1 MKNIKNL
8 AILGLFTVAFASC
21 DMEVVPPSEI
31 AAENFWKTEKRC
43 MVWSECLLCTNGWH
57 GYLG

>member
-31 AAENFWKTEKRC
+31 AAENFWKTEKDAWYGLNAC
-43 MVWSECLLCTNGWH
+43 
-57 GYLG
+57 YA

>member
-31 AAENFWKTEKRC
+31 AAENLKRC